1 MADPLQP
8 IPAPDPL
15 SIGVA
20 EAAAGKPIPAVD
32 RVKLFSPGEWEDF
45 IREWVDSLRSIYVDV
60 RRAGGSGDQG
70 RDIVAFVDPPGP
82 KAKWDNYQCKNYDH
96 ALTPSDIWIEL
107 AKLCF
112 YTSKGEYTVPREYY
126 FVAPRDVGTT
136 LLRLLQ
142 SPDALR
148 AGLKDNW
155 SKIED
160 KVTSKAVIPL
170 ATLAAYIDAFD
181 FSIIKST
188 SVLRIIEEHRA
199 TRWHVAR
206 FGGGLPPR
214 PRPQAPPPKAAMSEA
229 RYIRALLDAYGQHLH
244 YVIASDD
251 TVPSQELCD
260 HLARCRVQF
269 YSAESLRNFSRDTLP
284 PGAFD
289 DLQDEIHSG
298 VLDVSDRAYVD
309 GYARVCEVLQE
320 VRRLQLTA
328 HPLIVCMRLDDRCGI
343 CHQLVNDG
351 RLQWVL

>member
-8 IPAPDPL
+8 IPAPQSLP
-15 SIGVA
+15 IGVA
-20 EAAAGKPIPAVD
+20 EAAAGKLIPAVD
-32 RVKLFSPGEWEDF
+32 RVRLFSPGEWEDF
-45 IREWVDSLRSIYVDV
+45 IREWVDSLRSAYVDV

-70 RDIVAFVDPPGP
+70 RDIVAFVDPPSP
-82 KAKWDNYQCKNYDH
+82 SARWDNYQCKHYDH
-96 ALTPSDIWIEL
+96 ALTPGDIWVEL

-112 YTSKGEYTVPREYY
+112 YTFRAEYTVPRKYY

-136 LLRLLQ
+136 LLRFLQ
-142 SPDALR
+142 NPAALK
-148 AGLKDNW
+148 AGLKANW
-155 SKIED
+155 SKVED
-160 KVTSKAVIPL
+160 KITSSTVVKL
-170 ATLAAYIDAFD
+170 ASLEPHIDAFD
-181 FSIIKST
+181 FSIIKAA
-188 SVLRIIEEHRA
+188 SVLRVIEEHRA

-214 PRPQAPPPKAAMSEA
+214 PRPHAPPLKAAVSEA
-229 RYIRALLDAYGQHLH
+229 RYIRALLDAYGQHLTC
-244 YVIASDD
+244 VVASDD
-251 TVPSQELCD
+251 AVPTPELRE

-298 VLDVSDRAYVD
+298 VLDVLRRAYVD
-309 GYARVCEVLQE
+309 GYARVREVLQE

-328 HPLIVCMRLDDRCGI
+328 HPLIVCMHLDDRCGI

-351 RLQWVL
+351 RLEWVL